1 MEHVKIFYKCS
12 SSKSNRNN
20 RNRKIICQL
29 SNRKKM
35 DVNDSPNIYIYI
47 YIYTGELGYDR
58 LFLSSSS
65 SSGITPNYIE
75 DSGKDECLL

>member
-20 RNRKIICQL
+20 RNRKIKCQL

-35 DVNDSPNIYIYI
+35 DVNDSP
-47 YIYTGELGYDR
+47 TSGR
-58 LFLSSSS
+58 CLFFVVVMPSRDIVEEAMQERHRTHLV
-65 SSGITPNYIE
+65 
-75 DSGKDECLL
+75 L